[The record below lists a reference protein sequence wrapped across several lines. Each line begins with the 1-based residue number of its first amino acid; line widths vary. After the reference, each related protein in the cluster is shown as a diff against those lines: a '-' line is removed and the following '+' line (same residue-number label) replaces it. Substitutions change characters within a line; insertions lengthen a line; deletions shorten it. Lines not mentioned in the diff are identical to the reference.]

1 MRTFTFFED
10 FILSLPIKCLCFPK
24 YTAYHQF
31 AWLSNP
37 TLDYIRS
44 APTSRDHQFNPI
56 NCPVHSVSKTGEI
69 HPESIWNSSQ
79 SSPFLCSVCWLW
91 PMVSKTN
98 WNCLFDDLTNF
109 IIIIIFQLFHCR
121 PIQEMW
127 SSMAIAGCAMSTV
140 ASRKFQPK
148 DSKKDIVYK
157 LEHKSCYHFLLE

>member
-69 HPESIWNSSQ
+69 HPESI
-79 SSPFLCSVCWLW
+79 
-91 PMVSKTN
+91 
-98 WNCLFDDLTNF
+98 
-109 IIIIIFQLFHCR
+109 
-121 PIQEMW
+121 
-127 SSMAIAGCAMSTV
+127 
-140 ASRKFQPK
+140 
-148 DSKKDIVYK
+148 
-157 LEHKSCYHFLLE
+157 